1 MGVEFEMYALP
12 SFSSCW
18 DEDVLKFLYWL
29 ILAFDLKFEMS
40 FMYSESNCGLNAYW
54 FKKED
59 CCKGGGGGR
68 ANLHYFPRDILY
80 YICFCGR
87 AIWDNF

>member
-59 CCKGGGGGR
+59 CCKGGGGESHLTLFSKR
-68 ANLHYFPRDILY
+68 YPLLHLFL
-80 YICFCGR
+80 
-87 AIWDNF
+87 W